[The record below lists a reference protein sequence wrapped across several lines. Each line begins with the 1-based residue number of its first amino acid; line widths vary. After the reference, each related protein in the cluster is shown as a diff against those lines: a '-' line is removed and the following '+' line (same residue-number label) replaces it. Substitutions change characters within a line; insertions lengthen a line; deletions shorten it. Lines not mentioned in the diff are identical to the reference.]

1 MASTES
7 VSREQ
12 IVACEKKLL
21 DAFGNRDIDVLNE
34 LIHEDALFV
43 LPNAQTIT
51 KATVL
56 DNYRNGT
63 MVMKIIPSDHN
74 INLIGDTAVISV
86 NLELHGK
93 SFDKEINSQF
103 RYLRVWKLFGGA
115 WKIIATGGIPIG
127 V

>member
-1 MASTES
+1 MMSTKSEDK
-7 VSREQ
+7 EQ
-12 IVACEKKLL
+12 IIALEQKLL
-21 DAFGNRDIDVLNE
+21 DAFGNRDIAVLDE

-43 LPNAQTIT
+43 LPNTQTIT

-56 DNYRNGT
+56 ENYRSGT

-93 SFDKEINSQF
+93 SAEKEIESEF
-103 RYLRVWKLFGGA
+103 RYLRVWKLFNGA
-115 WKIIATGGIPIG
+115 WKIIATGGIPI
-127 V
+127 VA

>member
-1 MASTES
+1 MSTKSENK
-7 VSREQ
+7 EQ
-12 IVACEKKLL
+12 IIALEQKLL
-21 DAFGNRDIDVLNE
+21 DAFGNRDIAVLDE

-43 LPNAQTIT
+43 LPNTQTIT

-56 DNYRNGT
+56 ENYRSGT

-93 SFDKEINSQF
+93 SDDKEIESRF
-103 RYLRVWKLFGGA
+103 RYLRVWKLFNGA
-115 WKIIATGGIPIG
+115 WKIIATGGIPI
-127 V
+127 VA

>member
-1 MASTES
+1 MSSIES
-7 VSREQ
+7 KSEKQ
-12 IVACEKKLL
+12 IVALEQKLL
-21 DAFGNRDIDVLNE
+21 DAFGNRDIAVLDK
-34 LIHEDALFV
+34 LIHEQALFV

-51 KATVL
+51 KEIVL

-93 SFDKEINSQF
+93 SYDREINSHF
-103 RYLRVWKLFGGA
+103 RYLRVWKLFNGT